1 MPARGQLVNHT
12 ISVYPDIEKSERT
25 PLPPQLSEFRIQ
37 RSEIRNQKLERT
49 PLPPLTRGLARWR
62 NDTVT
67 GGETNQNKASVTCR
81 SCERREGS
89 LPPSKR
95 HFVPFC
101 HLPRQREER
110 VHLTFDFYRSR
121 DACPCRTVNGRARRP
136 APTLVSTDFLYSV
149 QTETA
154 WLTNRHFPGGRGS
167 LPLRGQTSDL
177 SLPPSLRRIFR
188 RKATSLVRG
197 RKKVASDFW
206 LCPPNSAMNI

>member
-121 DACPCRTVNGRARRP
+121 DACPCRTVNGRALNSRP
-136 APTLVSTDFLYSV
+136 YVGFYGFFIFCTDG
-149 QTETA
+149 
-154 WLTNRHFPGGRGS
+154 N
-167 LPLRGQTSDL
+167 
-177 SLPPSLRRIFR
+177 
-188 RKATSLVRG
+188 SLVNQ
-197 RKKVASDFW
+197 
-206 LCPPNSAMNI
+206 PPFSRRAWKPATTRADI

>member
-67 GGETNQNKASVTCR
+67 GGETSLNSVGFTRR
-81 SCERREGS
+81 SYERREGS

-110 VHLTFDFYRSR
+110 VHLTFGFITAG
-121 DACPCRTVNGRARRP
+121 ACVRIGLC
-136 APTLVSTDFLYSV
+136 S
-149 QTETA
+149 
-154 WLTNRHFPGGRGS
+154 GGHGVP
-167 LPLRGQTSDL
+167 PLRLYGF
-177 SLPPSLRRIFR
+177 IFIAAGACIR
-188 RKATSLVRG
+188 VE
-197 RKKVASDFW
+197 
-206 LCPPNSAMNI
+206 LCTAGAEACHYAF